1 MTKPADN
8 SVSFPIPDR
17 FKYLINDPEA
27 RYDIR
32 KAFYEKYG
40 ENLNIW
46 RRIWAFF
53 IKLLTGG
60 AGLGR
65 SELDF
70 LRWEIKRGVL
80 NSLDD
85 PRQPGSKWWRDVNLQ
100 FIIISETA
108 AEIYEGKN
116 ATEPVTHEIQ
126 LWLDYIQNRT
136 GISWYRAHNGTILK
150 GYLNCIAQANEE
162 SVYERIFM
170 NEVLYRVLFAQA
182 MEEDDSF
189 IKGLGK
195 IVANPMFQAVDIIT
209 NIPAF
214 YPDDYPLSERDIKFV
229 MHEGRS
235 LDADLEYIFDRVL
248 ILPNLKKLYEQAAK
262 WLGNPELL
270 SLISIAGKPIYPDLS
285 KQLKKH

>member
-126 LWLDYIQNRT
+126 LWLNYIQNRT

>member
-1 MTKPADN
+1 MTKPTDN

-182 MEEDDSF
+182 MREGDSF

-209 NIPAF
+209 NIPSF
-214 YPDDYPLSERDIKFV
+214 YPDDYSLSERDIKFV